1 MKRAVERYQNH
12 EGILVG
18 RRATPSGDL
27 LLSVVTPQGALQM
40 VARRAQRPSG
50 RSGRLSLFHH
60 LSFQIYQK
68 PGSDWPT
75 LTQAEL
81 VGRLGTLEQP
91 QRFACAA
98 FLGELAYRLA
108 SPEVAARV
116 WPLLVSG
123 LKGIAR
129 QPDSRVPLI
138 WAGWRILQ
146 AAGLAPNLSG
156 EGSYLRGGQ
165 LAHQPPGILLDST
178 ALTTLSLILTAPGS
192 EAVAALERQPSGM
205 LLAALK
211 DHAAQSVG
219 GLNSLVML
227 PSG

>member
-1 MKRAVERYQNH
+1 MKIEVERYQNH
-12 EGILVG
+12 EGVLVG
-18 RRATPSGDL
+18 RRSTPAGDL
-27 LLSVVTPQGALQM
+27 LLSVVTPTGALQM
-40 VARRAQRPSG
+40 VARRGQRPSG

-81 VGRLGTLEQP
+81 VGRLGSLEEP

-108 SPEVAARV
+108 SPEVATRI
-116 WPLLVSG
+116 WPLLISG
-123 LKGIAR
+123 LKGVAR
-129 QPDSRVPLI
+129 QPDPQLPLV

-146 AAGLAPNLSG
+146 VAGLAPNLSG
-156 EGSYLRGGQ
+156 EGNYLREGQ
-165 LAHQPPGILLDST
+165 RASQPPGVLLTSQ
-178 ALTTLSLILTAPGS
+178 ALEVLQRVLRAPGT
-192 EAVAALERQPSGM
+192 EAVAALEGLPLEG
-205 LLAALK
+205 LLRALK
-211 DHAAQSVG
+211 DHANRSVG

-227 PSG
+227 P